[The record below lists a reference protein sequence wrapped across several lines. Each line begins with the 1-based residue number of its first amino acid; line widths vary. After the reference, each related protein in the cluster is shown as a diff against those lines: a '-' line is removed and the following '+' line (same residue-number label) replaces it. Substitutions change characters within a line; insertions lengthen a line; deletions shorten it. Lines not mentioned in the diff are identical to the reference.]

1 MAGRNGVRHDTSAA
15 KEKFPEV
22 EGQTRDIAAAK
33 AGLMVE
39 IFPPLHTDGKT

>member
-1 MAGRNGVRHDTSAA
+1 MAGRVGN
-15 KEKFPEV
+15 PELRSNSGNISGI
-22 EGQTRDIAAAK
+22 EAGDTRDIAAAK